1 MRRGKLGTWVKNA
14 KRYWQIYLLILPALL
29 FVILFSYVP
38 LYGIQIAFKDF
49 NPALGIGG
57 SPWSGLKYF
66 KQFISSPSFWQL
78 IKNTVLLNL
87 YQLLI
92 CFPASILFALMLNEL
107 GNQKFKRVVQMVTY
121 APYFISVVA
130 MVGMIQLFLKYDS
143 GVLNNL
149 LALLGMERRD
159 FLTDPK
165 AFRTIYVLSDLWQF
179 TGWNAIIY
187 IAALSSID
195 PQLIE
200 SAKVDG
206 ANRLQKIWYIDIP
219 GILGTIV
226 IMLILRMGQ
235 MLNIGFDKIFLLQNN
250 MIMETSDVIST
261 YVYRIGLIGGQ
272 YSYTTAI
279 GVFNSIIN
287 FIILVVVNQIAKR
300 ANGSGIW

>member
-130 MVGMIQLFLKYDS
+130 MVGMIHLFLKYDS
-143 GVLNNL
+143 GVINNL

-235 MLNIGFDKIFLLQNN
+235 MLNIGFDKIFLLQND

-300 ANGSGIW
+300 ANGTGIW